1 MSAVT
6 YNEGDLV
13 EAVNEDG
20 AKLTGFLGKRED
32 GLLYLGAY
40 HWIFPTWVAENA
52 GFSTITVIEKA
63 KPQLPT
69 EHGAYRDK
77 DGDLWVLTVDG
88 EWHDFSTGNETH
100 HKPGMS
106 PGNYRPFTRLE
117 PAAET
122 VKKVLDRIADLSRD
136 IHYSKLDKGTF
147 RVVVSDEI
155 AAEYGVTL

>member
-1 MSAVT
+1 MSGT
-6 YNEGDLV
+6 DYNEGDLV

-20 AKLTGFLGKRED
+20 AKLTGILGKRDD

-69 EHGAYRDK
+69 EPGYYESADFHIAD
-77 DGDLWVLTVDG
+77 
-88 EWHDFSTGNETH
+88 DFSPYRLRREGHWELRGQ
-100 HKPGMS
+100 KMS
-106 PGNYRPFTRLE
+106 PTYMADRMPLARLA
-117 PAAET
+117 PVAE
-122 VKKVLDRIADLSRD
+122 VLDKVTQA
-136 IHYSKLDKGTF
+136 F
-147 RVVVSDEI
+147 RVPRTRAEGVKIV